1 MRIARLFVLHA
12 CVVLVLVDAQSDLCT
27 WCAYISG
34 KTFYMPQTPH
44 KNDDIEFLD
53 ELTVTCGVVIYTS
66 CAPRTPVGVTLRAG
80 RMGRCVHLPRDK
92 ATGNNTPLK
101 A

>member
-1 MRIARLFVLHA
+1 MYVVRVQLRQNLLHA
-12 CVVLVLVDAQSDLCT
+12 SNS
-27 WCAYISG
+27 Y
-34 KTFYMPQTPH
+34 

-53 ELTVTCGVVIYTS
+53 ELTVTCGVLIYTT
-66 CAPRTPVGVTLRAG
+66 CAPRTPLSVTLRAG

-92 ATGNNTPLK
+92 AIGNNTPLK

>member
-1 MRIARLFVLHA
+1 MRIAVKTQLFVRAHLCRIA
-12 CVVLVLVDAQSDLCT
+12 RPCRRPKRCMYVVRV
-27 WCAYISG
+27 
-34 KTFYMPQTPH
+34 PQTSY

-53 ELTVTCGVVIYTS
+53 ELTVTCGVLIYTS
-66 CAPRTPVGVTLRAG
+66 CAPRTPVSVTLRAG

-92 ATGNNTPLK
+92 AIGNNTPLK